1 MDSKNI
7 LRKEIRN
14 IIREM
19 SGFPRVKNI
28 MMGAVDTVDTVGI
41 ITAENP
47 MGQAAPK
54 SYNME
59 MQNKLKQDIRSLNL
73 GFIQMTGSYG
83 TKESPFIIP
92 NINKQD
98 LIKLAEKYNQESV
111 IFGDKEF
118 DGENNYFRWD
128 YVEGG
133 KPLSTVYKNISN
145 DRDVESREDFFSAVK
160 GRRFYFPFFDDIEAD
175 KVPDKNYSTPAAKQK
190 IQNQP
195 SPTNA

>member
-47 MGQAAPK
+47 MGKAAPK

-92 NINKQD
+92 NISKQD
-98 LIKLAEKYNQESV
+98 LIKLAEKYNQESI

-118 DGENNYFRWD
+118 DGESNYFKWD

-175 KVPDKNYSTPAAKQK
+175 KVPDKNYSTPAKQK